1 MNGTLGAVFDFF
13 STTSFEAAVSS
24 SPSLLVSTLSTP
36 MSSDLPFLLA
46 PPFFEAGFFF
56 FPKSS
61 TSAAWST
68 SSSPPTSGTSLALVF
83 FLAAAF
89 FLVAPWTCSTSF
101 PSGASLAWVFF
112 LAAAFVFFGA
122 TSSGT
127 LDSEATGPALRF
139 VARFG
144 GWSSTS
150 AFAVKVS

>member
-1 MNGTLGAVFDFF
+1 MNGTFAAVFDFF
-13 STTSFEAAVSS
+13 SSTSSEAAVSS

-61 TSAAWST
+61 TSPASST
-68 SSSPPTSGTSLALVF
+68 SSSPPTSGTPLALAF

-101 PSGASLAWVFF
+101 SSAWVFF